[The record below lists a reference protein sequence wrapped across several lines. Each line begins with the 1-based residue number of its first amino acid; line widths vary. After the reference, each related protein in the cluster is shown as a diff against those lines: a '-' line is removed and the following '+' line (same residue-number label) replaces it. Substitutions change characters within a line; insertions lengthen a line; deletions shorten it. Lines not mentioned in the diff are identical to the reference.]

1 MIDNNKHR
9 YFLVQILK
17 DIYSDRELANL
28 LGFKGGTALMFFYD
42 LPRFSVDLDFNLLD
56 IEQQKK

>member
-9 YFLVQILK
+9 YYLVQILK
-17 DIYSDRELANL
+17 DIYSDRELANS

-42 LPRFSVDLDFNLLD
+42 LPRFSYH
-56 IEQQKK
+56 K